1 MMHVKRTIF
10 NRPPE
15 GDLGRK
21 QHPFQLIRLR
31 TYQLIVEL
39 PNNLCNNGT
48 VTQCFLK
55 KFVLVPL
62 ILYVFLP
69 SKKLIQ
75 DFKINTRI
83 LSEIVFCFFK
93 FEKFKTRKKMPT
105 TLPYSILH
113 IVQAY
118 RTTRFAYQKKT
129 PHCTSSSLRISNL

>member
-1 MMHVKRTIF
+1 MHVKRTIF

-93 FEKFKTRKKMPT
+93 FEKFKTRKKNADNSSLQHTPYCSS
-105 TLPYSILH
+105 LPY
-113 IVQAY
+113 Y
-118 RTTRFAYQKKT
+118 PF
-129 PHCTSSSLRISNL
+129 RISKKNTSLYFFITKNQ